1 MRLHTLIAFTPYCQN
16 MARKRKAA
24 APCTPCKPEQ
34 NRFQHLL
41 DSFIVSKPLPQ
52 SLRESFPDI
61 RFHGRYHP
69 GLTQFQPAKKLN
81 NDSTFAS
88 NGTLIAFASNPT
100 EKDSRFGIGKIQ
112 YNNGTVE
119 HRRVFVKTIHLLDP
133 FDFLEGNY
141 GALDVSNLASCL
153 PSRTKRPD
161 TDDDDLTDRWEKLD
175 SMYNRAYVDATA
187 MAVLGRLKEADILT
201 HALHSYGMAIGVQDS
216 YWYDITDDFDSLR
229 AHRWFWDVIGEHT
242 DKIKLVS
249 DSPIDDSLR
258 AHLLTVPTWFEE
270 DDGETCSSIH
280 TGDEVA
286 DSENETDENDK
297 ESGEETVENEFEEL
311 PPLETSSSDSFEESA
326 PPSPCTIMSS
336 VSFALDDLEVTSIQ
350 SDNDAPVLNLTQKLG
365 TIDDASSSSMKIRI
379 LVECKS
385 MPVLLLFQD
394 AADGTM
400 DDLLEEE
407 MEYMDALLSPGSSSD
422 EGLKMTSSL
431 MGIMQLT
438 GQERDGR
445 WSAWLTQV
453 IAALTQMQALLGF
466 CHNDL
471 HTNNIVWTK
480 TQDEFIYYKNGAGE
494 YFKVPTYGKIF
505 HIIDFGRATFT
516 IGKKSFLSDDFFV
529 GNDAY
534 GQYNY
539 DACYDPE
546 RPAVMPNKSFDLCRL
561 AVSMLDAI
569 YDETPVAKMGGEILN
584 MEGRWKKY
592 TTSSELYNCMWS
604 WMIDD
609 KGKNVLRTSDGEDR
623 FPGFE
628 LYTHIASYVHNA
640 VPREQWTKL
649 PFVNYK
655 IDYVPSAKAYDLY
668 LA

>member
-1 MRLHTLIAFTPYCQN
+1 MP
-16 MARKRKAA
+16 RKGKTAP
-24 APCTPCKPEQ
+24 PCTPCKPEQ
-34 NRFQHLL
+34 SRFQHLL
-41 DSFIVSKPLPQ
+41 DSFIVSKPIPQ
-52 SLRESFPDI
+52 SLHESFPDI
-61 RFHGRYHP
+61 KLHGRYHP

-81 NDSTFAS
+81 NTSTFAS
-88 NGTLIAFASNPT
+88 NGTLIAFAANPT
-100 EKDSRFGIGKIQ
+100 EKDSRFGVGKIQ
-112 YNNGTVE
+112 YNNGTIE

-141 GALDVSNLASCL
+141 GAIDPANPASYM
-153 PSRTKRPD
+153 PSRTRRPD
-161 TDDDDLTDRWEKLD
+161 TDDDDLADRWEKLD
-175 SMYNRAYVDATA
+175 SMYNRAYVDTTA
-187 MAVLGRLKEADILT
+187 MAVLGRLKEDDILI
-201 HALHSYGMAIGVQDS
+201 HSLQSYGAVIGIQDS
-216 YWYDITDDFDSLR
+216 YWHDITDDFDSLR
-229 AHRWFWDVIGEHT
+229 AHRWFWDAIGEHT

-249 DSPIDDSLR
+249 DTPIDESLR

-280 TGDEVA
+280 TGDDVA
-286 DSENETDENDK
+286 DSDEADSEPIENDF
-297 ESGEETVENEFEEL
+297 GEL
-311 PPLETSSSDSFEESA
+311 PPLETSDSMDESA
-326 PPSPCTIMSS
+326 PPSPWTVESCASFGLTDILETTS
-336 VSFALDDLEVTSIQ
+336 VK
-350 SDNDAPVLNLTQKLG
+350 SDNEAPVLNLLQKS
-365 TIDDASSSSMKIRI
+365 DDSSGSDLNMKVRI

-385 MPVLLLFQD
+385 MPVLLLFQE

-400 DDLLEEE
+400 DELLEEE
-407 MEYMDALLSPGSSSD
+407 MEFADALLSPGSSDDTS
-422 EGLKMTSSL
+422 LKMTDSL
-431 MGIMQLT
+431 LGILQLT

-445 WSAWLTQV
+445 WAAWLAQV

-480 TQDEFIYYKNGAGE
+480 TQDEFVYYKTAAGT

-516 IGKKSFLSDDFFV
+516 IGKKSFMSDDFFI

-561 AVSMLDAI
+561 AVSMLDAM
-569 YDETPVAKMGGEILN
+569 YDETPVAKAGAELLN
-584 MEGRWKKY
+584 AEGRWKKY
-592 TTSSELYNCMWS
+592 QTNSELYNRMWE
-604 WMIDD
+604 WMIDN
-609 KGKNVLRTSDGEDR
+609 KGRNVLRSSDGEDR

-640 VPREQWTKL
+640 VPRAQWSKL
-649 PFVNYK
+649 PFANYK
-655 IDYVPSAKAYDLY
+655 IDYAPSGKVYDLY
-668 LA
+668 I

>member
-1 MRLHTLIAFTPYCQN
+1 MP
-16 MARKRKAA
+16 RKRKAV
-24 APCTPCKPEQ
+24 PCPPCKPEH

-41 DSFIVSKPLPQ
+41 DSFIVSRPIPQ
-52 SLRESFPDI
+52 SLRDSFPDVKLN
-61 RFHGRYHP
+61 GRYHP
-69 GLTQFQPAKKLN
+69 GLTQFHPTKKLN

-88 NGTLIAFASNPT
+88 NGTLIAFAANPT

-112 YNNGTVE
+112 YNNGTIE

-141 GALDVSNLASCL
+141 GDIDTATATSSL

-161 TDDDDLTDRWEKLD
+161 TDNDDLADRWEKLD

-187 MAVLGRLKEADILT
+187 MAVLGRLKEDDLLIHSLQ
-201 HALHSYGMAIGVQDS
+201 SYGMAIGIQDS

-249 DSPIDDSLR
+249 DTQIDDSLR
-258 AHLLTVPTWFEE
+258 AHLLTVPTWFEDE
-270 DDGETCSSIH
+270 DGQTCSSVH
-280 TGDEVA
+280 TGDEL
-286 DSENETDENDK
+286 DDNESKVEEDTSDDEGFD
-297 ESGEETVENEFEEL
+297 EL
-311 PPLETSSSDSFEESA
+311 PPLETSTTDSLDESA
-326 PPSPCTIMSS
+326 PSSPWAIESS
-336 VSFALDDLEVTSIQ
+336 ISFSLNDLETTSIT
-350 SDNDAPVLNLTQKLG
+350 SDSDAPVLNLKHKSG
-365 TIDDASSSSMKIRI
+365 DEESSSSGGMKIRI

-385 MPVLLLFQD
+385 MPVLLLFQE

-407 MEYMDALLSPGSSSD
+407 MEYMDALLGPEGSESSGD
-422 EGLKMTSSL
+422 ESLKMSNSL
-431 MGIMQLT
+431 MGIIQLT

-445 WSAWLTQV
+445 WAAWLAQV

-480 TQDEFIYYKNGAGE
+480 TQDEFMYYKNSDGDH
-494 YFKVPTYGKIF
+494 FKVPTYGKIF

-516 IGKKSFLSDDFFV
+516 VGKKSFLSDDFFV

-569 YDETPVAKMGGEILN
+569 YDETPVANSRGEILN
-584 MEGRWKKY
+584 TEGRWKKY
-592 TTSSELYNCMWS
+592 ETTSELYNRMWE
-604 WMIDD
+604 WMLDD
-609 KGKNVLRTSDGEDR
+609 NGKNVLRTNDGEDR

-628 LYTHIASYVHNA
+628 LYTHIASYIHNA
-640 VPREQWTKL
+640 VPRAQWMKL
-649 PFVNYK
+649 PFSNYK
-655 IDYVPSAKAYDLY
+655 IDYVPSGKIYDLY
-668 LA
+668 V